1 MVVSEIT
8 LYNVLKAKLGE
19 QEAQTV
25 VEGIKQEV
33 KNEFDNKKDVLAT
46 KEDTAGLKEEILN
59 LKIDMERG
67 FRDNLK
73 WTVATIIA
81 CTGILLTILK
91 FMH

>member
-1 MVVSEIT
+1 MNSI
-8 LYNVLKAKLGE
+8 
-19 QEAQTV
+19 
-25 VEGIKQEV
+25 
-33 KNEFDNKKDVLAT
+33 NKKDILST
-46 KEDTAGLKEEILN
+46 KADTAALKEEILN